1 MKREITLPKWQSR
14 EKSGGQKE
22 RCGGLEQRQRV
33 ERLRQVEKIGET
45 SDSKVSTESRRPGSP
60 FHPALLQPS
69 PQALLHVAPSR
80 AQALNSPPTGLD
92 SGRNADHRT
101 FAGLGDPERPCWS
114 AVPATWGRGV
124 TLLLAEAFDWSEGGV
139 LGCPPAG
146 PLPTKAGPEGS
157 QLEREESG
165 RCSWKGAGPR
175 ARS

>member
-1 MKREITLPKWQSR
+1 MVLKREITLPKWQSR
-14 EKSGGQKE
+14 EQSGGQKE
-22 RCGGLEQRQRV
+22 RCRGLEQRQRV
-33 ERLRQVEKIGET
+33 ERQTATSGENRRNKRQQ
-45 SDSKVSTESRRPGSP
+45 SVSTETRRPGPP

-101 FAGLGDPERPCWS
+101 FAGLADPERPCWS

-124 TLLLAEAFDWSEGGV
+124 TLLLADAFDWSEGGV

-146 PLPTKAGPEGS
+146 PLPH
-157 QLEREESG
+157 
-165 RCSWKGAGPR
+165 
-175 ARS
+175 